1 MVQDAVTV
9 WECEIAEQHRK
20 PATLNGNYG
29 DLDKNNPNLKRF
41 QRINHRPNYF
51 KKITSFCF
59 AIHGGE
65 AAEGASPQTVA
76 KQ

>member
-1 MVQDAVTV
+1 MTF
-9 WECEIAEQHRK
+9 
-20 PATLNGNYG
+20 NG

-41 QRINHRPNYF
+41 QIINHRPNYF
-51 KKITSFCF
+51 KKLTSFSF

-65 AAEGASPQTVA
+65 AAECASPQEVA

>member
-1 MVQDAVTV
+1 VTDV
-9 WECEIAEQHRK
+9 HGKRD
-20 PATLNGNYG
+20 

-41 QRINHRPNYF
+41 KIINHRPNYF
-51 KKITSFCF
+51 KKITSFSF

-65 AAEGASPQTVA
+65 AAEGASPQAVA